1 MDFFIVSYL
10 EIITYSLLFTIMNG
24 GGLVVLSTH
33 IMKVC
38 IEIIMNLLELLII
51 LILFLSMLCPPSLI
65 INF

>member
-24 GGLVVLSTH
+24 RGLVVLSTY